1 MNMKLK
7 SILNW
12 MFTIVICCLLT
23 SCNLLSN
30 GRSPDELFQ
39 LTLSGLT
46 GSDAFTFKG
55 ETALRRNEQDKFQQ
69 HFAYEGKVKN
79 HDELVIQSII
89 PIQSSRA
96 ATDQQR
102 SAQSQN
108 QMTSLRLTDGQWIQ
122 TSNTDTDIGMNQVLI
137 RLNPL
142 GQLEG
147 INKLKKGI
155 REEEAAA
162 RGTKVLRIELDPK
175 DARTWLDDQLSD
187 EMNRLRDEAI
197 SAQVSDSKLQKELDQ
212 IWGEGKEQMKTMFEQ
227 ADVGTVYHLTI
238 DRTRNLPLRLT
249 SESKIAY
256 KDVEGNEQRET
267 MVSDVTFQH

>member
-7 SILNW
+7 RILSW
-12 MFTIVICCLLT
+12 MFTVAIGCLLT

-46 GSDAFTFKG
+46 GSDTFTFKG

-96 ATDQQR
+96 ATDQQK

-122 TSNTDTDIGMNQVLI
+122 TSNTDISMNQVLV

-155 REEEAAA
+155 REEGTAA
-162 RGTKVLRIELDPK
+162 RGTKILRIELDPK
-175 DARTWLDDQLSD
+175 DARTWLDNQLSD
-187 EMNRLRDEAI
+187 EMNHLRNGAI

-212 IWGEGKEQMKTMFEQ
+212 IWSAGKEQMKTMLEQ

-238 DRTRNLPLRLT
+238 DRSRNLPLRLT

-256 KDVEGNEQRET
+256 KDLEGNEQHET